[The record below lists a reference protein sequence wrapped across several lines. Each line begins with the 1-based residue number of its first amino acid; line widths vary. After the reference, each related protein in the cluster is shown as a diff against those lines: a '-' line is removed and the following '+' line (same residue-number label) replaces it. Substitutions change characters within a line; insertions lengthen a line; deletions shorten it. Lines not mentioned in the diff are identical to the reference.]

1 MNNQPI
7 KSSSEELY
15 IIDYLDKQGINY
27 ELEYKLNDLKG
38 DDKAHRRVDF
48 YLSNLGVYVEYF
60 GLYNST
66 KSIRTEYDKKVKV
79 YLKNRI
85 PSIFLYPHELGFLD
99 YAFHSKM
106 LKLLRIEKFKSRKN
120 LFRYKMNRYL
130 KNGKGYLFFS
140 IVFWFYLFYVFARY
154 ENGLENGLNAL
165 LTIICLVT
173 LVYNTY
179 KFIRNFLKYF
189 WFEY

>member
-79 YLKNRI
+79 YLKNGI